1 MQFVLTVIY
10 HLFCLM
16 YKRDGT
22 LQMFNKKSRM
32 TWKFILKF
40 GPSFK
45 QEITFIHSIWKK
57 LRFAFRQRK
66 FFNEDSE
73 FLLNKQF

>member
-1 MQFVLTVIY
+1 MQFVLTMIY

-16 YKRDGT
+16 YMLDGT
-22 LQMFNKKSRM
+22 MQMFNKISRK
-32 TWKFILKF
+32 TWEFILKF

-45 QEITFIHSIWKK
+45 QEIPFIHSIWNK

-66 FFNEDSE
+66 LFNEDSE
-73 FLLNKQF
+73 FPLTK